1 MEPFNTL
8 ETFSLFFVS
17 YVDTSIT
24 FAAMLKEMDERGI
37 ELLGKTAELFM
48 RFGIK
53 SMTMDDIARQLGVS
67 KKTLYLYVSDKNDLV
82 EQVMS
87 AIVAHEKALT
97 NRLCEQYP
105 NAIDLLF
112 ELTKEISKKFGQI
125 HPSINYD
132 MQKYHPKA
140 WGIFEAFRTDF
151 IAGCIEDN
159 IQKGIEQGLYRDNID
174 SYVISR
180 LYAAKMDMC
189 SDGQVFP
196 PDRYNFKTIHLELM
210 RYHIRGIA
218 SEKGLKYLR
227 KKVKQENIQ
236 L

>member
-1 MEPFNTL
+1 MTL
-8 ETFSLFFVS
+8 
-17 YVDTSIT
+17 T
-24 FAAMLKEMDERGI
+24 FAPMLKEMDERGI

-67 KKTLYLYVSDKNDLV
+67 KKTLYLYVTDKNDLV
-82 EQVMS
+82 EKVMT
-87 AIVAHEKALT
+87 AIVDHEKAMT
-97 NRLCEQYP
+97 SQLCERYT

-112 ELTKEISKKFGQI
+112 ELTKEVSKKFGQV

-140 WGIFEAFRTDF
+140 WSIFETFRTDF

-159 IQKGIEQGLYRDNID
+159 IRIGIEQDLYRDNID
-174 SYVISR
+174 PFVISR

-189 SDGQVFP
+189 SDGEVFP